1 MICDKTCSPRRAPN
15 TLWPMRLLDRYL
27 FRELLAPL
35 AYCLGGFLIFW
46 ISFNLFNDLDKLQT
60 AKLHLLDVIEYSIA
74 MTPEFLVTALPVA
87 LLLALLYALT
97 HHSRHNEI
105 TAMRA
110 AGVSLWRICIP
121 YFVVGFF
128 ASVALFALN
137 EFAVPRGA
145 DWADRILNRYI
156 QKADVAN
163 GKQQVL
169 GFQNDRARRSW
180 FFSEFNYRKAELD
193 DVTVIDAARGMRLD
207 ADRAI
212 YTNRVWK
219 FFNVMKYMQPQAG
232 GPFVPALQTNAMA
245 LAMPEFS
252 ETPREMRI
260 ELRIDE
266 YQKMNTR
273 KKLVPLLDIL
283 NYIWLRPGAQ
293 SGWLQTQLH
302 QHFAAPF
309 TCIVVVL
316 IAIPFGAVSG
326 RRNLFFGV
334 AGSIFICFLYFIIQQ
349 TSFAIGFRGILP
361 GWIAAWLPNL
371 IFGATGIFLTMR
383 VR

>member
-1 MICDKTCSPRRAPN
+1 MLRAPRAGYADAV
-15 TLWPMRLLDRYL
+15 RLLDRYL

-46 ISFNLFNDLDKLQT
+46 ISFSLFNDLQKLQD

-74 MTPEFLVTALPVA
+74 LTPEFLVTAIPIA

-128 ASVALFALN
+128 ASAVLFALN

-145 DWADRILNRYI
+145 DWADQILNRYI
-156 QKADVAN
+156 EKNDALN
-163 GKQQVL
+163 SKQQVL
-169 GFQNDRARRSW
+169 GFQNDRAKRSW
-180 FFSEFNYRKAELD
+180 FFAQFKFRPPQLD
-193 DVTVIDAARGMRLD
+193 DVTVIDAARGLRLD
-207 ADRAI
+207 ADRAV
-212 YTNRVWK
+212 YTNRIWE
-219 FFNVMKYMQPQAG
+219 FFNAMKYVQPQTG
-232 GPFVPALQTNAMA
+232 GPFVPALQTNATV

-252 ETPREMRI
+252 ETPREMQI
-260 ELRIDE
+260 ELRIAE
-266 YQKMNTR
+266 YEKLNTR
-273 KKLVPLLDIL
+273 KKMVPLVDIF
-283 NYIWLRPGAQ
+283 NYLWLRPGAN

-316 IAIPFGAVSG
+316 IAIPFGAASG

-349 TSFAIGFRGILP
+349 ISFAVGFRGILP
-361 GWIAAWLPNL
+361 GWLAAWLPNF